1 MVTKPVKLFCSCFC
15 SLFWTRPYTTLNS
28 IPIIL
33 KLLTNRNIL
42 LIYFVTIY
50 EQKTKDCERS
60 GSYQHKV
67 KHLLCPKYDEK
78 HVADYESRSLRKRD

>member
-1 MVTKPVKLFCSCFC
+1 M
-15 SLFWTRPYTTLNS
+15 
-28 IPIIL
+28 
-33 KLLTNRNIL
+33 
-42 LIYFVTIY
+42 Y
-50 EQKTKDCERS
+50 EQKPKDCERS